1 MRQNKLKE
9 KTDRFL
15 EIRSPEKAVG
25 LWSCHADFSTTLR
38 PVEPTRTTLGKFFN
52 YDLERFETH
61 AEALEM
67 MRAKGW
73 KKTPSRKLKEFAAQY
88 LGEKFDENGKG
99 EWAAVP
105 RWFRAWR
112 SFAKWLT
119 DYKTAKPYTDVR
131 LSFGSPMTGV
141 NCSTK
146 RHRTSRVIFL
156 RKNGRKFVAVM
167 LKEGWHGWQ
176 IIEKPAYGSDPYER
190 LILSGAKGAV
200 WQTTDADMI
209 TELVLGKMMC
219 LFEMEDDAMFDALT
233 DQKNGA
239 ERFGAISRNFEF
251 YVHDPNGAGER
262 FYITWS
268 ATFNPRR

>member
-1 MRQNKLKE
+1 MLMPQNKLKE

-52 YDLERFETH
+52 NDLERFETH

-88 LGEKFDENGKG
+88 LGEKFDENGEG

-112 SFAKWLT
+112 NFATWLA
-119 DYKTAKPYTDVR
+119 DSKTAKPYTDVR

-141 NCSTK
+141 DCSAK
-146 RHRTSRVIFL
+146 RHRISGDRP
-156 RKNGRKFVAVM
+156 R
-167 LKEGWHGWQ
+167 
-176 IIEKPAYGSDPYER
+176 ER
-190 LILSGAKGAV
+190 
-200 WQTTDADMI
+200 
-209 TELVLGKMMC
+209 TE
-219 LFEMEDDAMFDALT
+219 E
-233 DQKNGA
+233 
-239 ERFGAISRNFEF
+239 
-251 YVHDPNGAGER
+251 
-262 FYITWS
+262 
-268 ATFNPRR
+268 